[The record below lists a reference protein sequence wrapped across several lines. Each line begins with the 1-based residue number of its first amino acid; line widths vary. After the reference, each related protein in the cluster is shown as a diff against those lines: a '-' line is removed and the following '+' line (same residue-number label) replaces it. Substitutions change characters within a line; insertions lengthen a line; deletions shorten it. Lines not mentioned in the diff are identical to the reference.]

1 MEQRARNELIK
12 VICGLVMIVVGLI
25 LFMSKARITSDFL
38 DGEWEIWKMIL
49 ALVPLVAGIV
59 MMIVKPNL
67 LASKLVAL
75 AGAVVVVLIL
85 FFTTTI
91 VVEKDIAVIEWIL
104 YMFLIF
110 GGLIIS
116 AVALLVNG
124 KKNK

>member
-1 MEQRARNELIK
+1 MLSDLFFLCPKQELH
-12 VICGLVMIVVGLI
+12 
-25 LFMSKARITSDFL
+25 
-38 DGEWEIWKMIL
+38 